1 MKYKKIFLI
10 VFLTAALLTFP
21 SVSASTS
28 VSELWHVRWGSSGVE
43 ERITGVVLDS
53 SGNIYAAGNVF
64 YAGSPESAFS
74 YMRLI
79 KCDSYGNP
87 TWEQTWNSSIF
98 DGCTDIVM
106 DSMNNVYLGGFTKKS
121 YTDKNFCL
129 VKYNSMGVQQWNRSW
144 GGTEKE
150 ECRGVGIDSLDNI
163 YLTGGSNSFGT
174 EEYDYDMYLVKCDS
188 EGILQW
194 NLTWGGS
201 EIDGADTIVID
212 SSDNIYISGAI
223 INYETHYSN
232 IYLLKYDSSGI
243 LQWNRTWSGED
254 KKERVY
260 DMAIDSSDN
269 IYIAG
274 TTQGPGTKGIDL
286 CLLKYDNSGTLLWN
300 VTIGGDSTDLC
311 YGVLIDPSDNAYLIG
326 HIQFFHTQ
334 ILEFNGSGAL
344 VSNRTWDGDYLDF
357 CCAVA
362 IDSEGNIYLAGE
374 TRSFGATEGDMILLK
389 IPLTPSEPSDPSD
402 TSIPGYNLLIFVGT
416 VLTASIIL
424 IKRRHKHLK

>member
-10 VFLTAALLTFP
+10 VFLTAVLLTFP
-21 SVSASTS
+21 SVSAGTS
-28 VSELWHVRWGSSGVE
+28 VSEQWHVRWGSSGAE

-79 KCDSYGNP
+79 KCNSFGNL
-87 TWEQTWNSSIF
+87 TWEQTWNSSVF
-98 DGCTDIVM
+98 DGCMDIVM
-106 DSMNNVYLGGFTKKS
+106 DSLNNVYLGGFTKKS
-121 YTDKNFCL
+121 YTDINFCL
-129 VKYNSMGVQQWNRSW
+129 IKYNSMGVQQWNRSW
-144 GGTEKE
+144 GGNEEEK
-150 ECRGVGIDSLDNI
+150 CMGIAIDSSDNI
-163 YLTGGSNSFGT
+163 YLTGLTNSFGT
-174 EEYDYDMYLVKCDS
+174 EGNGYDMYLVKCDS

-194 NLTWGGS
+194 SQTWNGNGS
-201 EIDGADTIVID
+201 SDGYEIAID
-212 SSDNIYISGAI
+212 SSNNIYVSGSI
-223 INYETHYSN
+223 VNQETHYSN
-232 IYLLKYDSSGI
+232 IYLLMYDSSGI
-243 LQWNRTWSGED
+243 LQWNRTWSGEY

-260 DMAIDSSDN
+260 DIAIDSSDN

-274 TTQGPGTKGIDL
+274 TTKGPGTKGDDL

-300 VTIGGDSTDLC
+300 VTIGGYSTDLC

-326 HIQFFHTQ
+326 HIQFFRTQ

-389 IPLTPSEPSDPSD
+389 IPLVPSEPSD
-402 TSIPGYNLLIFVGT
+402 TSIPGYNLLILVGT
-416 VLTASIIL
+416 VLIASIIL